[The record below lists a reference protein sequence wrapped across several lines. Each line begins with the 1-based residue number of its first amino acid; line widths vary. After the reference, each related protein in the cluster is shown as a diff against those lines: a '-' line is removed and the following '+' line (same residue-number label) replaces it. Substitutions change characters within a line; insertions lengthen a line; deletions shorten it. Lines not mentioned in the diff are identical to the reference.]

1 MVTQETNETFKI
13 WAVDNVVYGPVD
25 LPILLAWIREE
36 RVTSGTWIFT
46 QSRDQW
52 RKAKEVPELQSYFNN
67 STPASTGNTTVFL
80 HPHASTAEIKP
91 GMLRRIKILGN
102 LDDSQLERF
111 KHYLEIFPVRLFT
124 IVVKQ
129 GDPGDAMFFIM
140 EGEVRVSLMISGKER
155 ILATLPAGEFF
166 GEFCLFDHGARS
178 ADVVANEDSL
188 LLRMS
193 ASSFQRLL
201 TEQPELAAPFLTA
214 IGKSMAARIRADNKR
229 YRDSINISSQPK

>member
-1 MVTQETNETFKI
+1 MASQETNETYKI

-25 LPILLAWIREE
+25 LPILLAWIQEE
-36 RVTSGTWIFT
+36 RVTAGTWIFD

-52 RKAKEVPELQSYFNN
+52 QKASETTELRAYFNKTSSPSSSITSILTN
-67 STPASTGNTTVFL
+67 
-80 HPHASTAEIKP
+80 PHTSTADIKP
-91 GMLRRIKILGN
+91 GTLRRIKILGN
-102 LDDSQLERF
+102 MDDAQMERF
-111 KHYLEIFPVRLFT
+111 KQYLELYPVRQFSV
-124 IVVKQ
+124 IVKQ
-129 GDPGDAMFFIM
+129 GDPGDAMFFIL

-178 ADVVANEDSL
+178 ADVVANVNVL

-193 ASSFQRLL
+193 AASFHRLM

-214 IGKSMAARIRADNKR
+214 IGRSMAARIRADNKR
-229 YRDSINISSQPK
+229 YRDSINLSTRS